1 MSSIS
6 RRIGSTLAIIS
17 ALGFSSVA
25 LAAGPTTAADAGSAT
40 TDTASTLH
48 QKANHTKEAVEK
60 KADSTKEAATKKAHK
75 ARRAVHKKTNTGHKG
90 GVVEKAQDKASETQ
104 QKAGDAIKD

>member
-25 LAAGPTTAADAGSAT
+25 LAAEPTTAAGTAT
-40 TDTASTLH
+40 TDTAPTLH
-48 QKANHTKEAVEK
+48 QKASHTKEAVEK
-60 KADSTKEAATKKAHK
+60 KADSTKETATKKAHN
-75 ARRAVHKKTNTGHKG
+75 ARRAVHKKTHTGHKG
-90 GVVEKAQDKASETQ
+90 GAVEKAQDKASETQ